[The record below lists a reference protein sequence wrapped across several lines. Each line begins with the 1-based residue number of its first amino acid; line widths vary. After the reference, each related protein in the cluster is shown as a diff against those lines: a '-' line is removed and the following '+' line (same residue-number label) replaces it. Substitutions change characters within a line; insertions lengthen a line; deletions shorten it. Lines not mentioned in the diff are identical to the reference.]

1 MTVADLIAFL
11 QTQEP
16 GAIVVLYDHS
26 ARVNIAVCRLGTG
39 KVQPIELFCED
50 SNGSMWFELAQD
62 HLDSAG
68 VRLPGVVLGS
78 P

>member
-26 ARVNIAVCRLGTG
+26 ASINVAVCQLGTG
-39 KVQPIELFCED
+39 EVQPIELFCEE
-50 SNGSMWFELAQD
+50 SNGSRWFELAQD